1 MITSAQHLST
11 EYSFPPLL
19 GEKPTILI
27 LGSMP
32 SVQSLKHQH
41 YYAHPR
47 NAFWPIMAKLFNFST
62 TLPYSERC
70 SILAQHHIAVW
81 DVLRACQRKGSLDSN
96 IDKASIVFNDFN
108 KFLQRYPSINRLY
121 FNGAKAESLFNQ
133 AAPSLTDQF
142 IAIPTQRL
150 PSTSPAH
157 AAMSFEQKLIVWRQ
171 ALNIKN

>member
-1 MITSAQHLST
+1 MITPTQHLLT

-32 SVQSLKHQH
+32 SVQSLKYQQ
-41 YYAHPR
+41 YYAHSR
-47 NAFWPIMAKLFNFST
+47 NAFWPIMAKLFGFST

-70 SILAQHHIAVW
+70 SLLAQHHIAVW
-81 DVLRACQRKGSLDSN
+81 DVLKACQRKGSLDTN

-108 KFLQRYPSINRLY
+108 KFLQHYPSINRLY

-133 AAPSLTDQF
+133 AAPLLTDQF

-157 AAMSFEQKLIVWRQ
+157 AAMSFEQKLNVWRQ